1 MNKKITHY
9 LLAFLVLAGFQ
20 ELKAQL
26 THAYKASV
34 VANTTYCPGDAP
46 FDDWV
51 AHRKLLDT
59 NLFKYIKVTMK
70 GDATAT
76 AIAGRSCTD
85 PDKVRQI
92 AHAYSFNGA
101 PTTNGA
107 SVIVNCDGNR
117 WRIENGC
124 QVGSPCGGSGTNA
137 IAIDVDNNNTM
148 CACAN
153 RWIIRMG
160 IGNGNYGGVDAAN
173 CPSVSQTY
181 ELIFEYPGP
190 FNNMHASLEEP
201 DRCAYTQDLK
211 VKFTNGSLKD
221 VDSFQYYYKINGALT
236 GPVNVQIPNG
246 PLGPLKDT
254 VITIKSGQTFSRN
267 TTYNIEAFIHTVNT
281 TPDSSNFGDT
291 TRFTMDFLGFPDP
304 PVATDEV
311 LCGNQWAILKAKTSS
326 SADSMAWFED
336 KAATKFLG
344 FGNSVQTPFL
354 SSGNTYTF
362 WAYPFAGL
370 EEKRIKGRIGG
381 NNTWNGTMFDIRTV
395 TDPLQID
402 SITFDINSTNAEGYE
417 IYTREGS
424 YTDVGATN
432 TASMW
437 TLQASGTVTG
447 KGIGNE
453 TDAVPFN
460 FGLAPGST
468 YGVYV
473 TLTGS
478 RNMVHQFPATS
489 YNDGDMDIS
498 SAVVLNYP
506 FTTQLFTNRGWNG
519 SFIYRKPLCPGTPD
533 SAIITVNQKPVGASL
548 DESAGFQK
556 APKNGGLGI
565 KASPHVVALGDTLKY
580 DFVNPTGFST
590 SDLVPNGGSLW
601 AIDNVSVTTESGR
614 DVSATSTWTPP
625 SGSTA
630 GRLTY
635 TPDTITVDS
644 NVQACITF
652 TNTAT
657 NCDSTVCTYIY
668 VAPLPDPS
676 YTRAQKICD
685 GDVIAFTNTSTIKSG
700 FMNHKW
706 YFGDGDSTDAP
717 DPVKQYATN
726 GTYYLTYNAIS
737 SLYGYIRTV
746 LDTVEVTQ
754 IPQVAFKIANVCEG
768 GTHTFTNNTTVAAG
782 VLSYIWDYG
791 DGNGSTNSAMVH
803 THNYASKG
811 RYNVTLKA
819 EANGCSAE
827 LTKNAYSFPNPEAD
841 ITAPTSGILCSNK
854 PVPFG
859 NNSTISS
866 GTFGH
871 LWDMGDNNLQTT
883 KTLNYQYAGPGTYK
897 VLYTAISEFGCEGK
911 DSTQVTIQN
920 SPKVDFN
927 FGQACDLTPTDFTD
941 ATTGIAPSN
950 PTYTWD
956 LGDGNSSGAQNPSHQ
971 YTSIGPKVV
980 NLKVVLDNGCEDQ
993 ITKTVLVKTQP
1004 SVDFAVADGCFD
1016 KGIPF
1021 DNKTKS
1027 SSGTI
1032 NYDWRFGDGDS
1043 AFIADPIHT
1052 YKGTS
1057 TQTYNVTLTADIDG
1071 SCKAQV
1077 IKTVTV
1083 YELPVCDFTISSG
1096 WTPGFGFRTI
1106 DLAAT
1111 NTTYPFYQ
1119 YKISDGG
1126 VVNGATGSYQ
1136 FATDGI
1142 YDITLI
1148 ARNAADCECTQTQ
1161 KRYQQNSLGT
1171 TSIDGEN
1178 IDVYPNP
1185 STGAIYVNAQSTIK
1199 TINVYDVLG
1208 NLVLSN
1214 SGNGSN
1220 KYTFNLGEK
1229 SNGIYLVKVSTD
1241 NGTSTKRIVLNK

>member
-1 MNKKITHY
+1 MIRKITLKILP
-9 LLAFLVLAGFQ
+9 LLLFFGLHDQLKGQGKVEYKERFAAG
-20 ELKAQL
+20 
-26 THAYKASV
+26 
-34 VANTTYCPGDAP
+34 TTYCPTDAP
-46 FDDWV
+46 YANWVTFVDD
-51 AHRKLLDT
+51 LDT
-59 NLFKYIKVTMK
+59 NTYKFRKVTMAS
-70 GDATAT
+70 DYNATAV
-76 AIAGRSCTD
+76 AGRTCSDYT
-85 PDKVRQI
+85 KVMEL
-92 AHAYSFNGA
+92 ANALKNKLTYS
-101 PTTNGA
+101 TT
-107 SVIVNCDGNR
+107 CDGNV
-117 WRIENGC
+117 WATTYQNC
-124 QVGSPCGGSGTNA
+124 QVGGGCASLTDNIMISAAGTA
-137 IAIDVDNNNTM
+137 T
-148 CACAN
+148 CACN
-153 RWIIRMG
+153 NQWILNPT
-160 IGNGNYGGVDAAN
+160 IGNANAVAVGVAN
-173 CPSVSQTY
+173 CPGRAMEVRLTFSAPDSS
-181 ELIFEYPGP
+181 
-190 FNNMHASLEEP
+190 NNLNVTLDQGLNEC
-201 DRCAYTQDLK
+201 DRVQDLK
-211 VKFTNGSLKD
+211 AKFENLSLTPT
-221 VDSFQYYYKINGALT
+221 DSIEVYYSINGTQT
-236 GPVNVQIPNG
+236 GPVKLKPNK
-246 PLGPLKDT
+246 LAFCKDT
-254 VITIKSGQTFSRN
+254 TLTFASGVNFSRN
-267 TTYNIEAFIHTVNT
+267 TAYNIEVFIHSVNT
-281 TPDSSNFGDT
+281 TKDSFNEGDT
-291 TRFTMDFLGFPDP
+291 SRFTLNFLGAPDP
-304 PVATDEV
+304 PVAMDKTICGNGEV
-311 LCGNQWAILKAKTSS
+311 LLEATPDLPS
-326 SADSMAWFED
+326 DSIAWYRD
-336 KAATKFLG
+336 KAGTDFIGLG
-344 FGNSVQTPFL
+344 KSIMSPFL
-354 SSGNTYTF
+354 ASNATYTF

-370 EEKRIKGRIGG
+370 VFDKITTTFAGG
-381 NNTWNGTMFDIRTV
+381 NGQSGNMFDVRAV
-395 TDPLQID
+395 NFSID
-402 SITFDINSTNAEGYE
+402 IDTIELHIGATGSEAYE
-417 IYTREGS
+417 IYVREGS
-424 YTDVGATN
+424 YTDAGATT

-437 TLQASGTVTG
+437 TLQQSGNVAAAG
-447 KGIGNE
+447 VGNP
-453 TDAVPFN
+453 TKVPFD
-460 FGLAPGST
+460 FLLESGKQYAM
-468 YGVYV
+468 YV
-473 TLTGS
+473 TLTNSTNIDYTNGT
-478 RNMVHQFPATS
+478 NNQ
-489 YNDGDMDIS
+489 NDGYI
-498 SAVVLNYP
+498 AINAGVGKGYP
-506 FTTQLFTNRGWNG
+506 FGGTFNPRSWNG
-519 SFIYRKPLCPGTPD
+519 SFIYKVPVCPGPPD
-533 SAIITVNQKPVGASL
+533 SAVITVNQKPIGASF
-548 DESAGFQK
+548 DEVAGFQK

-565 KASPHVVALGDTLKY
+565 QASPHVVALGDTLKY
-580 DFVNPTGFST
+580 DFTNPTGFATADLGST
-590 SDLVPNGGSLW
+590 W
-601 AIDNVSVTTESGR
+601 TIDNVSITTESGR
-614 DVSATSTWTPP
+614 DVSTTSVWTPP